1 MEAEMKKKLRITVLS
16 IFVLKVVKKVTGRNE
31 FKCGCLLSVVEARGQ
46 GGAYEGLLG

>member
-1 MEAEMKKKLRITVLS
+1 MKKKLRITVLS

-31 FKCGCLLSVVEARGQ
+31 FKCGCLLSAVEATGQ